1 MIRYLIFSIWLAF
14 HPVHVSLMSIDYA
27 RDDRTFNIF
36 LMVYFD
42 DFLLD
47 AGPVTE
53 GDRKLAFPETDEFTR
68 AFLTDYVNEKVRITV
83 NGNPVKAEM
92 TNMNLSDNELRMNLT
107 ISATKEV
114 RSINVKNT
122 ILTSIYSD
130 QTNMLIV
137 KVNNFEEGVRLTAL
151 DTEKTFKIK
160 N

>member
-1 MIRYLIFSIWLAF
+1 
-14 HPVHVSLMSIDYA
+14 
-27 RDDRTFNIF
+27 
-36 LMVYFD
+36 
-42 DFLLD
+42 
-47 AGPVTE
+47 
-53 GDRKLAFPETDEFTR
+53 
-68 AFLTDYVNEKVRITV
+68 
-83 NGNPVKAEM
+83 
-92 TNMNLSDNELRMNLT
+92 MNLT
-107 ISATKEV
+107 IYATKEV